1 MKLWLAA
8 LFAGLV
14 SGAVLFPV
22 GARVTVV
29 NGCANIRATSQG
41 NSTVL
46 GQQCTGA
53 FGTVVASEVRSTAS
67 DTLSRANIKFDAG
80 VSGWTWVYY
89 LKLVTPP
96 VPGDTTGVT
105 LVPSTI
111 DFGSQLVG
119 TVSAA
124 KATLLS
130 NTRTDTLRFP
140 GGSSMKSRWLSSRRW
155 SGNQMCFSLFA

>member
-1 MKLWLAA
+1 LGRLARLHSVPPVRSA
-8 LFAGLV
+8 ASRMRSHRWAILFLGLI
-14 SGAVLFPV
+14 GAAWVVLFPI
-22 GARVTVV
+22 GSRVTVV

-80 VSGWTWVYY
+80 VSGWTWVSYS
-89 LKLVTPP
+89 KLVTLP

-124 KATLLS
+124 RATLLS

-140 GGSSMKSRWLSSRRW
+140 
-155 SGNQMCFSLFA
+155 